1 MSPWANTATIAIQAM
16 WIILRTLFTVFTRTI
31 TCAFPCNFLDTAMDN
46 TLFVRDVNIEE
57 TCCWKVSQYVRI
69 SDRLQTLYA
78 CACREACILEFLK
91 RNGTLPSIYL
101 TNFAEI
107 EIDAAVIRPFS
118 SDFHH
123 KQEMDHFE
131 SSDDAC
137 SATRLS
143 KQCHPDESKR
153 KAYRFMSSGRLATFL
168 IRQGMSIKCASISKA
183 RSNALIVEIELGRE
197 RPSCP
202 ILDLLSENGRD
213 VRHKSIRSA
222 HHAPFTFSLWKQPSI
237 NSWRTIGHLEQS
249 LV

>member
-107 EIDAAVIRPFS
+107 EIDAAVSRPFS

-137 SATRLS
+137 SAIRLS
-143 KQCHPDESKR
+143 SQCHPDESKR
-153 KAYRFMSSGRLATFL
+153 KARRLMSSGRLATFL

-183 RSNALIVEIELGRE
+183 RSNALIVEIELGR
-197 RPSCP
+197 
-202 ILDLLSENGRD
+202 NGRL
-213 VRHKSIRSA
+213 VRYSTSSA
-222 HHAPFTFSLWKQPSI
+222 RMEEMFATKVFGQHTMLPFLSLDG
-237 NSWRTIGHLEQS
+237 NSHQS
-249 LV
+249 TLDGQSDT